1 MPDVFGALIA
11 VPPELEESGSQI
23 LSIGAAIDQELTS
36 LRNLLA
42 PLAEYW
48 TGQAAIGHQDVQA
61 QWNIASQNLM
71 SDVGTLGD
79 IGRVQQINWRNY
91 ADCEN
96 ANSNSWAH

>member
-61 QWNIASQNLM
+61 QGNIASQNLM
-71 SDVGTLGD
+71 SDGGPPGHIRRARQTTWGHT
-79 IGRVQQINWRNY
+79 
-91 ADCEN
+91 ADR
-96 ANSNSWAH
+96 ANPNSTS